1 VKANASDGL
10 DVRRTKR
17 LLDFIARMAG
27 GDLRTRAPI
36 SPRHDTIDALAFGLN
51 LLGGELHYTLEGL
64 RRAREEAEHATA
76 AKEIFLRNVTHE
88 LRTPITVLLLISEQ
102 LRAPTISTERRQRL
116 GDRMERSCRTLLRL
130 VDHVLDLS
138 RLEAQRLELLVEA
151 VSPEALIRE
160 AVDMLELEASRK
172 SVDVN
177 VKVARN
183 ALPIVLSDATRLRQ
197 VLLNVLGNA
206 VKYTDKGK
214 VQVRL
219 ATDAKRNAVSVEV
232 TDTGAGITEEDRKRL
247 FEPFARGKAT
257 AHRYPGN
264 GLGLAL
270 SRRLCRVLGGDLT
283 LVRSTPGRGSRFRI
297 TLPAPPRAATA
308 QTRNPQRV
316 PNLPR

>member
-1 VKANASDGL
+1 VKAAGSNGL
-10 DVRRTKR
+10 ERRRVGR
-17 LLDFIARMAG
+17 LLDSIARMAG
-27 GDLRTRAPI
+27 GDLSARVPI
-36 SPRHDTIDALAFGLN
+36 SPRHDTLDALAFGLN

-64 RRAREEAEHATA
+64 KNAREQAERATA

-102 LRAPTISTERRQRL
+102 LRAPTLGAERRQRL
-116 GDRMERSCRTLLRL
+116 AERMERSCRTLLRL

-138 RLEAQRLELLVEA
+138 RLEAQRLELLLEA

-160 AVDMLELEASRK
+160 VVDMLDLEAARK
-172 SVDVN
+172 SL
-177 VKVARN
+177 KVQVSLARN

-197 VLLNVLGNA
+197 VLLNVVGNA
-206 VKYTDKGK
+206 VKYTDKGG
-214 VQVRL
+214 VRVRL
-219 ATDAKRNAVSVEV
+219 ATDARRNLAVIDV
-232 TDTGAGITEEDRKRL
+232 TDTGAGITAEDGKRL

-283 LVRSTPGRGSRFRI
+283 LVRSTPGRGCHFRI
-297 TLPAPPRAATA
+297 TLPAPPRRT
-308 QTRNPQRV
+308 
-316 PNLPR
+316 